1 MGKARVTPLK
11 PVTIPRLE
19 LTAALLSVRISASLR
34 EELEYDQIAE
44 VFYTDSQVVLGY
56 IKSDARRFHVF
67 VANRVQQIRDNSTPD
82 QWKYIETKEN
92 PADESS
98 RGLSPRD
105 LIDSRWLN
113 GPPFLWQRELP
124 NKNDDVN
131 LDISPDDPEVKKV
144 QVFATGA
151 RHERMATISERLEYF
166 SDWHRAK
173 RAVAA
178 CMKFK
183 ASLQQ
188 SPKKPLHAA
197 KKTSKEKDT
206 STYRSPSVDEMRKAE
221 QAILKSLQEEV
232 FPEEIKILK
241 SFGVQN
247 DDASREFAKRR
258 NLSMKK
264 TSSLYRLDPFLD
276 GDGILRVGGRIRNAL
291 VSYEIKHPVILPSKG
306 HITALL
312 VRYHHER
319 ISHQGRGMTLN
330 DLRSHGYWVI
340 GGSSSVSR
348 CISKCVTC
356 RKLRGALQDQRMANL
371 PEDRLEPAP
380 PFTHCGVDYFGP
392 WLIKE
397 GRKELK
403 RYGVL
408 FTCLSSRAIHLEV
421 SATLETDSFINALR
435 RFINR
440 RGPVRTIRCDQGSN
454 LVGAKNELQKA
465 LSSMDQT
472 RVRHFLLERNC
483 DWIEFQLNVPSASHM
498 GGVWERQIRTARN
511 VLSVLLDQCG
521 SQLNDESL
529 QTFMTEV
536 EAVVNSRPLTVE
548 NLTSPDALEPLTP
561 NHLLTG
567 KSRVVLPPPGEFQ
580 RADLYLRKRWRRV
593 QHLANEFWV
602 RWKREFLHTLQLRQ
616 KWMRPRRNL
625 QQGDVVIISNDN
637 LPRNMWQIARVEEAY
652 GDPDGYV

>member
-1 MGKARVTPLK
+1 M
-11 PVTIPRLE
+11 
-19 LTAALLSVRISASLR
+19 
-34 EELEYDQIAE
+34 
-44 VFYTDSQVVLGY
+44 FYTDSQVVLGY
-56 IKSDARRFHVF
+56 IKNDARRFHVF
-67 VANRVQQIRDNSTPD
+67 VANRVQQIRDNSIPN

-124 NKNDDVN
+124 NRNDDVN

-188 SPKKPLHAA
+188 SPKKPLHEA

-276 GDGILRVGGRIRNAL
+276 GDGVLRVGGRIRNAP

-319 ISHQGRGMTLN
+319 ISLQGRRMTLN

-356 RKLRGALQDQRMANL
+356 RKLRGALQDQRMAQIC
-371 PEDRLEPAP
+371 P
-380 PFTHCGVDYFGP
+380 
-392 WLIKE
+392 K
-397 GRKELK
+397 
-403 RYGVL
+403 
-408 FTCLSSRAIHLEV
+408 
-421 SATLETDSFINALR
+421 TDWN
-435 RFINR
+435 
-440 RGPVRTIRCDQGSN
+440 Q
-454 LVGAKNELQKA
+454 
-465 LSSMDQT
+465 
-472 RVRHFLLERNC
+472 H
-483 DWIEFQLNVPSASHM
+483 
-498 GGVWERQIRTARN
+498 
-511 VLSVLLDQCG
+511 
-521 SQLNDESL
+521 
-529 QTFMTEV
+529 
-536 EAVVNSRPLTVE
+536 RPL
-548 NLTSPDALEPLTP
+548 LTAESTILVR
-561 NHLLTG
+561 G
-567 KSRVVLPPPGEFQ
+567 S
-580 RADLYLRKRWRRV
+580 LRK
-593 QHLANEFWV
+593 AV
-602 RWKREFLHTLQLRQ
+602 R
-616 KWMRPRRNL
+616 
-625 QQGDVVIISNDN
+625 S
-637 LPRNMWQIARVEEAY
+637 
-652 GDPDGYV
+652 